1 MRKGVKGGAKS
12 FALLFPKVDF
22 WFYLFLKGK
31 GGAKSFALLFPKV
44 DFWFYLFLKGKGGKV
59 IL

>member
-31 GGAKSFALLFPKV
+31 GGE
-44 DFWFYLFLKGKGGKV
+44 V